1 MVTLVER
8 GESLECLCRLCEL
21 GEELASGLYLDGLCL
36 ETSRLE
42 CSRVKTFLST
52 CMFLSPR
59 EFASHVP

>member
-36 ETSRLE
+36 ETSRIE
-42 CSRVKTFLST
+42 CSRVKTFCRLV
-52 CMFLSPR
+52 CF
-59 EFASHVP
+59 